1 VAADVGVRGARPGFR
16 VPRVPPLRSLSRLV
30 AQACARL
37 GRGSEASWEE
47 LGVKLAARAVQLTA
61 GLRGAGPGPPPSALA
76 RVTRTARRIERDAD
90 TPLTLRGLACEAGLS
105 PYHFLRTFEG
115 LTGVTPHQYLRR
127 ARLRHAAVQLATGD
141 ARIVDVA
148 FDCGFGDISSFN
160 RAFRTEF
167 GVSPKRYRA
176 ESAAG
181 R

>member
-1 VAADVGVRGARPGFR
+1 M
-16 VPRVPPLRSLSRLV
+16 
-30 AQACARL
+30 
-37 GRGSEASWEE
+37 
-47 LGVKLAARAVQLTA
+47 KLAARAVQLTA